1 MSTKNIK
8 KKVKFSNNL
17 DDKTIKDS
25 NTKIN
30 DTKINDTKI
39 NDIKID
45 DTKMIDSKDSNTN
58 VLDMNTFTNIEINNN
73 LVDTNS
79 EYGLITSNL
88 HIPYKKTILS
98 TPIMISPDQMDNKMY
113 IHLKSNLKNKLEGKC
128 YENYGYIDKIYN
140 IEEISDG
147 IIEPE
152 DPSCSAKMDVKFTC
166 NLFLP
171 IVNKEIICKIDRM
184 NKALIMGINGPIK
197 VIITIDKI
205 NKENFF
211 PDINRNI
218 RIKKTSEIIVP
229 DMYLRIIVLSK
240 SFSNY
245 DKNILVIGYLQDIAT
260 QKEIDKYMEKID
272 NNEIEQ
278 INLLDN

>member
-1 MSTKNIK
+1 MSSKNTKKSTEAKNKNMPK
-8 KKVKFSNNL
+8 KKDMGENKKLN
-17 DDKTIKDS
+17 DDKNKV
-25 NTKIN
+25 
-30 DTKINDTKI
+30 
-39 NDIKID
+39 ID
-45 DTKMIDSKDSNTN
+45 EENK
-58 VLDMNTFTNIEINNN
+58 N
-73 LVDTNS
+73 LLNK
-79 EYGLITSNL
+79 LITSNL
-88 HIPYKKTILS
+88 HNPYKKTILT
-98 TPIMISPDQMDNKMY
+98 TPIMILPDQMDNKMY
-113 IHLKSNLKNKLEGKC
+113 IHLKSNLVNKLEGKC

-171 IVNKEIICKIDRM
+171 IVGKEIICKIDRM

-197 VIITIDKI
+197 VIITSDKI

-218 RIKKTSEIIVP
+218 RIKETSEIVVP
-229 DMYLRIIVLSK
+229 NMYLRVQVISR

-245 DKNILVIGYLQDIAT
+245 DKNILVIGFLQNIAT
-260 QKEIDKYMEKID
+260 QKEIDEFISKID
-272 NNEIEQ
+272 EAQIEI
-278 INLLDN
+278 NSLLEN